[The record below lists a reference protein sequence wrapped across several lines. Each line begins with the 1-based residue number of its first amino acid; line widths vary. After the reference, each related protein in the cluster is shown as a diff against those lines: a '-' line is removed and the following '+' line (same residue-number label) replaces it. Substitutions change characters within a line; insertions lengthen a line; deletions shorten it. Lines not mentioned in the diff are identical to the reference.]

1 MQCGVNKSNIAK
13 LVGLFHFFFF
23 LNVAH
28 HKTAYNSISMFLLN
42 HYMYIPLLKIKGVL
56 WVSLN
61 IASTSGCI
69 SAKDCKIPN
78 FVGDSTLDNFPSVVE
93 NDSKTFSIGNP
104 RGQHGD

>member
-1 MQCGVNKSNIAK
+1 MYGLAVNLIMS
-13 LVGLFHFFFF
+13 VSGHS
-23 LNVAH
+23 
-28 HKTAYNSISMFLLN
+28 SIIN
-42 HYMYIPLLKIKGVL
+42 EIPLLKINGVL